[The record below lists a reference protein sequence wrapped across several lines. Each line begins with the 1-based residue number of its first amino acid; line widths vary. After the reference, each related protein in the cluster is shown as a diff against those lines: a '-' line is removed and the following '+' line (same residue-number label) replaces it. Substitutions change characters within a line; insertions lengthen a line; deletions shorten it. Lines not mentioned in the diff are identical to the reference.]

1 MYMGVINMDFI
12 TNFLSYLGLFTIG
25 IIILSICLLWLF
37 IRSAV
42 ASGTKKGILD
52 AYNIINQ
59 NNPDFEKANTN
70 LFDDSEKSYIYIL
83 LSILIVGIMFVYSFF
98 IKS

>member
-1 MYMGVINMDFI
+1 MYMGVHNMDFI
-12 TNFLSYLGLFTIG
+12 FDFLSYLGLFTIG

-52 AYNIINQ
+52 AYNVINQ
-59 NNPDFEKANTN
+59 NNPDFEKADTN
-70 LFDDSEKSYIYIL
+70 LFDDGEKSYIYIL